1 MAHPLGAH
9 EAILAWC
16 LESTYG
22 QLPGAP
28 FWFPQLLAE
37 EFEPLIER
45 SNIKVPGVGSRDL
58 YFIKKGLQTPV
69 LKVKHIPQ
77 TYRPY
82 EFIEHGIM
90 NASEGDSMYIEA
102 AYTGVPSGG
111 VISLQFAGCKFNKIE
126 MACGMEQNVVISSEL
141 WAQRPITGTAKI
153 NTANTPYAEAPV
165 SWVDTYIKKA
175 GSLLSRCTDW
185 RWTLNNNLKRVPVFR
200 DPSGATG
207 ADILMYLQPRHRTID
222 GELIFEFESKAE
234 ADDII
239 ADTEFTLEIGM
250 VSTLEGR
257 HKFTF
262 AGCKWA
268 SASFLTKIEDLVPVK
283 CPFTARSLTLSVG
296 Y

>member
-1 MAHPLGAH
+1 MSTHPYGAH
-9 EAILAWC
+9 EATLAWSV
-16 LESTYG
+16 ESTYG
-22 QLPGAP
+22 QLPGSP
-28 FWFPQLLAE
+28 FWYPQLLAE
-37 EFEPLIER
+37 EFEPIVER

-69 LKVKHIPQ
+69 LKVKHLPQ
-77 TYRPY
+77 TYKPY
-82 EFIEHGIM
+82 EWIEQGITYA
-90 NASEGDSMYIEA
+90 NSMYIEA
-102 AYTGVPSGG
+102 AYTGVPGG
-111 VISLQFAGCKFNKIE
+111 EVISLQFAGCKFNKIE
-126 MACGMEQNVVISSEL
+126 MACGMEQNVVVNSEL
-141 WAQRPITGTAKI
+141 WAQRPVTGTAKI
-153 NTANTPYAEAPV
+153 NTANPPYSQDPV

-207 ADILMYLQPRHRTID
+207 ADILMYLQPRHRLID

-250 VSTLEGR
+250 VSWYDGR

-262 AGCKWA
+262 SGCKWD

-283 CPFTARSLTLSVG
+283 CPFTARSLTLSAG